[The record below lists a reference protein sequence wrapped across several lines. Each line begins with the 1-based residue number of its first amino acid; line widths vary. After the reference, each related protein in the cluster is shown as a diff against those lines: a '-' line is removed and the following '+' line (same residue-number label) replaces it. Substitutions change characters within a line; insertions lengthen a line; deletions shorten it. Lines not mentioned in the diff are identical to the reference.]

1 MKVEGVLVP
10 LITPFKDGKVDF
22 KSYERMINHYVNE
35 GVNGIVPLAT
45 TGESPTILS
54 CEYEEVLAKTI
65 EYNNNRVPVY
75 VGLGGNN
82 TSEVV
87 KMLKVVEKHNVD
99 GILSVAPYYSRPDQR
114 GLYEHFKSISESTDL
129 DIILY
134 NIPYRTASNIEN
146 ETVQI
151 LAQLKNII
159 GIKDC
164 SGNMKQTTE
173 LLLNPPKDFSIL
185 TGEDAYFYTTLI
197 LGGQGGIMASAS
209 LRTKEFIDIYNLV
222 KKNDH
227 QAALEK
233 WKSLHGMIPL
243 LFAEPNP
250 TPLKYCLSKV
260 GLIDSDEVRLPLVN
274 ITKELQSKLDKML
287 DKTSVH
293 R

>member
-250 TPLKYCLSKV
+250 TPLKYCLNKV

-287 DKTSVH
+287 DKTLVH
-293 R
+293 I